1 MNVTWLL
8 ISVFNAIFVS
18 LVFYLVITYLE
29 GAIGFD
35 LKKKGKLINDKVV
48 VIIGIITLI
57 TTGVITYFR
66 FPNMILEM
74 KILTNIFICVM
85 ASLSVCDIKKT
96 VVPNR
101 VIFTSLFIWMLVIS
115 VSIIFNT
122 SQGVALLGKSLIG
135 GVISGVIFLFCY
147 LVTKK
152 KLGAGDVKLAFILG
166 LYMTSER
173 MFGGIFYGSILCC
186 LFSIVQIMRKKLSFK
201 SGVPMVP
208 FLYMGCLIT
217 YLIL

>member
-1 MNVTWLL
+1 MNITWLL
-8 ISVFNAIFVS
+8 ISVFNSIVVS
-18 LVFYLVITYLE
+18 LVYYLVVTYLE

-35 LKKKGKLINDKVV
+35 LNKKGKLINDKLV
-48 VIIGIITLI
+48 VIIGIITFI

-66 FPNMILEM
+66 FPGMILEM

-96 VVPNR
+96 LVPNR
-101 VIFTSLFIWMLVIS
+101 AIFTALFIWMLVVSI
-115 VSIIFNT
+115 SIIFNT

-135 GVISGVIFLFCY
+135 GVISGLIFLFCY

-166 LYMTSER
+166 LYMTSQR

-186 LFSIVQIMRKKLSFK
+186 VFSIIQIIRKKLSFK

>member
-1 MNVTWLL
+1 MNITWLL
-8 ISVFNAIFVS
+8 ISVFNSIIVS
-18 LVFYLVITYLE
+18 LVFYLIVTYLE

-35 LKKKGKLINDKVV
+35 LSKKGKLINDKI
-48 VIIGIITLI
+48 VIYIGIVTFISTV
-57 TTGVITYFR
+57 VITYLR
-66 FPNMILEM
+66 YPNMILEM
-74 KILTNIFICVM
+74 KILTNFFICVM

-96 VVPNR
+96 LIPNR
-101 VIFTSLFIWMLVIS
+101 VIFSSLLIWMLVVS

-135 GVISGVIFLFCY
+135 GIISGLIFLFCY

-152 KLGAGDVKLAFILG
+152 KLGAGDVKLAFVLG

-186 LFSIVQIMRKKLSFK
+186 AFSIIQIIRKKLSLK

-208 FLYMGCLIT
+208 FLYLGCLIT